1 MVYSSRRGLYVPMT
15 QIATPTYSLP
25 SVSNT
30 QIPLLGPFLDM
41 ARGLL
46 YVAVTDRAGSTCVLG
61 FVLGTVKNLCGPVL
75 NTMRSLV
82 YLQDPSHQERNL
94 LEEPS
99 ISWCGEKVCTS
110 PRPTEL

>member
-1 MVYSSRRGLYVPMT
+1 MVYSSRRGLYVPVT
-15 QIATPTYSLP
+15 QIATPTDSLP
-25 SVSNT
+25 SVT
-30 QIPLLGPFLDM
+30 LRTLLGPFLDM

-99 ISWCGEKVCTS
+99 I
-110 PRPTEL
+110 P